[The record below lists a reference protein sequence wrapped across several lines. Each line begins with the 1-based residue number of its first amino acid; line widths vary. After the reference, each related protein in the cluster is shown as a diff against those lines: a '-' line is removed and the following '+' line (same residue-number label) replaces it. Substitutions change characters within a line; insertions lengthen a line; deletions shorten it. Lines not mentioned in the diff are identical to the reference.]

1 MSLPEV
7 CIRRPVMTTLLMLS
21 FIVFGMFAYMKLP
34 VAALPRVDFP
44 TINVSANLPGANPET
59 MASSVAAPLERAFAT
74 IPGITQMTS
83 RSSNGS
89 TNITLQFD
97 LDRNIDGASLD
108 VQSQIT
114 STLRRL
120 PPEIPAPPSFRK
132 VNPADA
138 PILFL
143 MLKSP
148 TMPLSETND
157 YAEQVFSQQISQ
169 IPGVAQVSIFGQQK
183 YAVRIEADP
192 DAAAARGLTLN
203 DIRSAVSAAN
213 SNSPIGSLRGQT
225 RDAVLTAT
233 GQIERAEGYRDLVIA
248 WRNGS
253 PVRLSELA
261 NVYDSVEN
269 DRTAAWFGDERA
281 IVLAIFRQ
289 SDANTVEVVDAIRE
303 RLPQYQAQLPPSI
316 EARIIN
322 DRSVSIRESIH
333 DVYFTLALSV
343 ALVIMVIFLFL
354 KTFAATII
362 PTLALPVSLIGTCA
376 FMYAF
381 GYSINNISL
390 LAITLAVGFVV
401 DDAIV
406 MLENIMRHIEEG
418 MKPFEAALKGSR
430 EIAFTILSITFS
442 LVAVFIPVL
451 LMGGVV
457 GRVFREF
464 AVVIT
469 CAILVSGLV
478 SLTLTPML
486 CARLLKPASLHGS
499 NNAFNRGV
507 DRFLDG
513 MRNAYRVTLDMA
525 LRFRFVMLTVT
536 LATFAISIWMFIT
549 IPKGFF
555 PSEDT
560 GFLSGSTEVAA
571 DTAFPVQTELTQ
583 QVIAIV
589 MKDPAIDYVTS
600 SVGSSGRSNQGSIFI
615 ALKPK
620 SERGDIQGV
629 ISRLRRTTAQVP
641 GVNTIFVPV
650 QSINLSGG
658 RQARAA
664 YQFTLQSGD
673 LTSLYE
679 KSPQLLERMRQLP
692 QLRDVSTD
700 LQIRNP
706 QLVIDIDREKAAA
719 FGITSEQIR
728 AALYNTYGGRQI
740 STIFTQS
747 ADYQVILIANQS
759 FQEDPAALSRIYI
772 RANPG
777 AVITT
782 TATGSGG
789 GTTGVGSG
797 GSGASN
803 APIVPLDQV
812 ATVRRAVGPLT
823 VNRQSQQPSVT
834 LSYNVTPGVALS
846 EANEAIRRVARD
858 IALPATI
865 TTNFSGAA
873 AQFEDAQR
881 GQVPLLIAAI
891 LTIYILLGVLYES
904 YIHPLTILSG
914 LASAGIGALLA
925 LQVYGMD
932 LSVIA
937 IIGVL
942 LLVGI
947 VKKNAIMM
955 IDFAIERRKQGLDA
969 LSAIREAALI
979 RFRPIMMTTLAAI
992 FGAVPIALGAGAGAE
1007 LRQPLGIAIVGG
1019 LCLSQLL
1026 TLYITPVVYIYLDR
1040 LDTYL
1045 SRGER
1050 ARMREAGLD
1059 TDGFGHP
1066 QGTPVHAKPA
1076 PVHAPAE

>member
-44 TINVSANLPGANPET
+44 TINVSASLPGANPET

-108 VQSQIT
+108 VQSQIS

-143 MLKSP
+143 VLKSP

-203 DIRSAVSAAN
+203 DIRTAVAAAN

-233 GQIERAEGYRDLVIA
+233 GQIERAEGYRELVIA

-253 PVRLSELA
+253 PVRLSEVA
-261 NVYDSVEN
+261 RVYDSVEN

-281 IVLAIFRQ
+281 IVLAVFRQ

-303 RLPQYQAQLPPSI
+303 RLPRYQAQLPPSI

-322 DRSVSIRESIH
+322 DRSVSIRESVH

-499 NNAFNRGV
+499 NNAFNRGI
-507 DRFLDG
+507 DRFING
-513 MRNAYRVTLDMA
+513 MTNAYRVTLDVA
-525 LRFRFVMLTVT
+525 LRFRFVMLLVT
-536 LATFAISIWMFIT
+536 LATFVISIWMFIT

-560 GFLSGSTEVAA
+560 GFLSGSTEVAP
-571 DTAFPVQTELTQ
+571 DTSFPLQAELAQ
-583 QVIAIV
+583 RIIAIV
-589 MKDPAIDYVTS
+589 MKDPAVDYATS
-600 SVGSSGRSNQGSIFI
+600 SVGSGGGSNQGSVFV

-641 GVNTIFVPV
+641 GINTVFVPV
-650 QSINLSGG
+650 QSMNLSGG

-664 YQFTLQSGD
+664 YQYTLQSGD

-719 FGITSEQIR
+719 FGVTSEQIR

-747 ADYQVILIANQS
+747 ADYQVILVANQS

-782 TATGSGG
+782 TAAGAGAGGGATGG
-789 GTTGVGSG
+789 GTG
-797 GSGASN
+797 GTGASN

-873 AQFEDAQR
+873 ALFEDAQR

-969 LSAIREAALI
+969 PAAIREAAII

-1050 ARMREAGLD
+1050 QRMREAGLD
-1059 TDGFGHP
+1059 TDGVSQPNSGQP
-1066 QGTPVHAKPA
+1066 KA
-1076 PVHAPAE
+1076 APAE